1 MVLQVQQC
9 LNLEIDD
16 VFLLGRSGDLQD
28 VAPATVC
35 CQSVVL
41 VTLTIKWP
49 QLAFDTV
56 LGLRQRSQ
64 NRCRKPRRIDPQVGR
79 SQRYIGSWHLSGV
92 PQPVVRRKVIQVEL
106 FFFGAGFWRPAI
118 VPTHVR
124 R

>member
-1 MVLQVQQC
+1 MLLQVQQC

-56 LGLRQRSQ
+56 LGLRQRSAAVNAISAAGTCQ
-64 NRCRKPRRIDPQVGR
+64 EFP
-79 SQRYIGSWHLSGV
+79 SQSC
-92 PQPVVRRKVIQVEL
+92 
-106 FFFGAGFWRPAI
+106 GAR
-118 VPTHVR
+118 
-124 R
+124 